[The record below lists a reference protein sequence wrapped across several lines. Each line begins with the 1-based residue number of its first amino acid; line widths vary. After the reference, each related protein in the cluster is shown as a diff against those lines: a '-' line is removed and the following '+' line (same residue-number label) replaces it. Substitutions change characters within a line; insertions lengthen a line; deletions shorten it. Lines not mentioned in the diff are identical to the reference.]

1 MTIRGL
7 STQNNKGLK
16 SREVNRFWSSWK
28 ILQEPEIF
36 PSSGSQLMF
45 FPSHAFQKDDPD
57 DSPIELSKVQ
67 SVKVVAKRRRDRSLP
82 RAFEIFT
89 DNKTY
94 VFKAKDEKNAEEW
107 LQCINVAVAQAKERE
122 SREVTTYL

>member
-1 MTIRGL
+1 MENSPAARDLATPWEPAHAL
-7 STQNNKGLK
+7 S
-16 SREVNRFWSSWK
+16 
-28 ILQEPEIF
+28 F
-36 PSSGSQLMF
+36 PS
-45 FPSHAFQKDDPD
+45 AFQKDDPD

-67 SVKVVAKRRRDRSLP
+67 SVKVVARKRRDRSLP

-122 SREVTTYL
+122 SRECSIPPN

>member
-1 MTIRGL
+1 MLILLENPPVARDL
-7 STQNNKGLK
+7 SM
-16 SREVNRFWSSWK
+16 FW
-28 ILQEPEIF
+28 EPAHVFYF
-36 PSSGSQLMF
+36 PC
-45 FPSHAFQKDDPD
+45 AFQKDDPD

-67 SVKVVAKRRRDRSLP
+67 SVKVVARKRRDRSLP

>member
-1 MTIRGL
+1 MENSPAARAL
-7 STQNNKGLK
+7 S
-16 SREVNRFWSSWK
+16 
-28 ILQEPEIF
+28 ILWEPAHDLSF
-36 PSSGSQLMF
+36 PC
-45 FPSHAFQKDDPD
+45 AFQKDDPD

-67 SVKVVAKRRRDRSLP
+67 SVKVVARKRRDRSLP

-107 LQCINVAVAQAKERE
+107 LQCLNVAVAQAKERE